1 MNCESDFV
9 ARTEDFQALV
19 RDITEHIAELK
30 PTHVRN
36 EDIEAERL
44 PRRVALYEQ
53 KFAKDQSQTVS
64 ELIKQ
69 RSPSWAKTSVFR
81 DLRFCR

>member
-1 MNCESDFV
+1 MVEVNCESDFV

-36 EDIEAERL
+36 EEVAHAAADA
-44 PRRVALYEQ
+44 VALYEQ

-64 ELIKQ
+64 DI
-69 RSPSWAKTSVFR
+69 
-81 DLRFCR
+81 D